1 MGATK
6 KKSVNEKINMEDG
19 KVKNGLRNN
28 KVEISAQELS
38 GWSIRDKH
46 VDDKN
51 LGKSFVTI
59 LSLLLRT

>member
-1 MGATK
+1 MGAT
-6 KKSVNEKINMEDG
+6 KKSVNEKINLKDG

-28 KVEISAQELS
+28 KVGISAQEVL

-51 LGKSFVTI
+51 LGKSFITI
-59 LSLLLRT
+59 LSLY

>member
-1 MGATK
+1 MGATT
-6 KKSVNEKINMEDG
+6 KSVNEKINLKDG

-28 KVEISAQELS
+28 EVEISAQELS
-38 GWSIRDKH
+38 GWSIRDIH

-51 LGKSFVTI
+51 LGKSFVII

>member
-1 MGATK
+1 M
-6 KKSVNEKINMEDG
+6 NEKINMEDG

-28 KVEISAQELS
+28 EVEISAQELS
-38 GWSIRDKH
+38 GWSIRDIH

>member
-1 MGATK
+1 M
-6 KKSVNEKINMEDG
+6 NEKINLKDG

-38 GWSIRDKH
+38 GWSIRDIH

>member
-1 MGATK
+1 MGAT

-28 KVEISAQELS
+28 EVEISAQELL
-38 GWSIRDKH
+38 GWSICDVH

-51 LGKSFVTI
+51 LEKSFVTI

>member
-1 MGATK
+1 M
-6 KKSVNEKINMEDG
+6 ENMHTDVGWKG

-28 KVEISAQELS
+28 EVEISAQELS
-38 GWSIRDKH
+38 GWSICDVH

>member
-1 MGATK
+1 MGAT
-6 KKSVNEKINMEDG
+6 KKSVNEKTNLKDG

-28 KVEISAQELS
+28 KVEISAQEVL

-51 LGKSFVTI
+51 LGKSFITI
-59 LSLLLRT
+59 LSLLLS

>member
-1 MGATK
+1 MGAT
-6 KKSVNEKINMEDG
+6 KKSVNEKINLKDG

-28 KVEISAQELS
+28 KVEISAQEVL
-38 GWSIRDKH
+38 GWSIRDIH

>member
-1 MGATK
+1 MGAT

-28 KVEISAQELS
+28 EVEISAQKLS

-51 LGKSFVTI
+51 LEESFVTI

>member
-1 MGATK
+1 M
-6 KKSVNEKINMEDG
+6 NEKINMEDG

-28 KVEISAQELS
+28 EVEISAQELS

-51 LGKSFVTI
+51 LGKSFITI
-59 LSLLLRT
+59 LSLY

>member
-1 MGATK
+1 M
-6 KKSVNEKINMEDG
+6 NEKINVEDG

-28 KVEISAQELS
+28 EVEISAQELL
-38 GWSIRDKH
+38 GWSICDVH

-51 LGKSFVTI
+51 LEKSFVTI

>member
-1 MGATK
+1 M
-6 KKSVNEKINMEDG
+6 NEKINMEDG

-28 KVEISAQELS
+28 EVEISAQELS
-38 GWSIRDKH
+38 GWSICDVH

>member
-1 MGATK
+1 MGAT
-6 KKSVNEKINMEDG
+6 KKSVNEKINLKDG
-19 KVKNGLRNN
+19 KAKNGLRNN
-28 KVEISAQELS
+28 EVEILAQELS
-38 GWSIRDKH
+38 GWSIRDIH

>member
-1 MGATK
+1 MGAT
-6 KKSVNEKINMEDG
+6 KKSVNEKINLKDG

-28 KVEISAQELS
+28 EVEISAQELS
-38 GWSIRDKH
+38 GWSIRDIH

>member
-1 MGATK
+1 MGAT
-6 KKSVNEKINMEDG
+6 KKSVNEKINLKDG

-28 KVEISAQELS
+28 KIGISAQEVL

-51 LGKSFVTI
+51 LGKSFITI

>member
-1 MGATK
+1 MGAT
-6 KKSVNEKINMEDG
+6 KKSVNEKINLKDG

-28 KVEISAQELS
+28 EVEISAQELS
-38 GWSIRDKH
+38 GWSIYDVH

-51 LGKSFVTI
+51 LEKSFVTI

>member
-1 MGATK
+1 MGAT

-28 KVEISAQELS
+28 EVEISAQELS
-38 GWSIRDKH
+38 GWSIRDIH

>member
-1 MGATK
+1 MGAT
-6 KKSVNEKINMEDG
+6 KKSVNEKINLKDG
-19 KVKNGLRNN
+19 KAKNGLRNN
-28 KVEISAQELS
+28 EVEILAQELS
-38 GWSIRDKH
+38 EWSIRDIH

>member
-1 MGATK
+1 MGAT
-6 KKSVNEKINMEDG
+6 KKSVNEKINLKDG

-38 GWSIRDKH
+38 GWSIRDIH

-51 LGKSFVTI
+51 LGKSFITI

>member
-1 MGATK
+1 MGAK
-6 KKSVNEKINMEDG
+6 KKSVNEKINVEDG

-28 KVEISAQELS
+28 EVEISAQELS
-38 GWSIRDKH
+38 GWSIRDIH

>member
-1 MGATK
+1 MGAT

-28 KVEISAQELS
+28 EVEISAQELS
-38 GWSIRDKH
+38 GWSIRDIH

-51 LGKSFVTI
+51 LGKSFVKI

>member
-1 MGATK
+1 M
-6 KKSVNEKINMEDG
+6 NEKINVEDG

-28 KVEISAQELS
+28 EVEISAQELS
-38 GWSIRDKH
+38 GWSIRDIH

-51 LGKSFVTI
+51 LGKSFVKI